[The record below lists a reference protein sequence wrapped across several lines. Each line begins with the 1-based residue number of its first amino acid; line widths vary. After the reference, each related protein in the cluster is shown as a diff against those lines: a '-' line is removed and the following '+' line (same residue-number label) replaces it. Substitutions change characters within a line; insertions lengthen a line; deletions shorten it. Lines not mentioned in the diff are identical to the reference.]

1 MMTGE
6 KIRIYCLPYAG
17 GSSAAFAEWH
27 KFFPDNISVI
37 NPELAGRGVRSREH
51 FYNSIKEAAEDIY
64 NKILFENYDG
74 SRFALFGHSMGCFI
88 VYELYKKISRNPV
101 LKNKLVHIFMSGNYA
116 PHLNGD
122 PEHFTEYYKLD
133 VDNFKDQIMGMQ
145 GTNPEIFENPVLKN
159 YFVPI
164 IRSDYYITETYRTND
179 VVSFSCGCS
188 VLNGLEDE
196 LTYSDLCSWKD
207 YSPEGFEIKNFEGDH
222 FFINEQKEKVTEYIS
237 SVLERYERG
246 A

>member
-1 MMTGE
+1 MILGE
-6 KIRIYCLPYAG
+6 KIQIYCLPYAG
-17 GSSAAFAEWH
+17 GSSAVFAEWH

-37 NPELAGRGVRSREH
+37 NPELAGRGVRSKEC
-51 FYNSIKEAAEDIY
+51 FYNSIKEAADDIY
-64 NKILFENYDG
+64 NKILFEHYDG

-88 VYELYKKISRNPV
+88 AYELYKRINKNPI

-122 PEHFTEYYKLD
+122 FKHFTEYYKLD
-133 VDNFKDQIMGMQ
+133 TEHFREQIVGMK
-145 GTNPEIFENPVLKN
+145 GTSLEIFDNPILKN

-188 VLNGLEDE
+188 VLNGLDDE
-196 LTYSDLCSWKD
+196 LKYSDLCSWKE
-207 YSPEGFEIKNFEGDH
+207 YSTADFEIKNFEGNH
-222 FFINEQKEKVTEYIS
+222 FFINEQKEKVIKYIS
-237 SVLERYERG
+237 SVLEHYERG
-246 A
+246 V